1 MDSKYLTKEEVIQ
14 VVNALLVGAFD
25 NLEKYTSIIDLT
37 TEEALQKVENYLNR
51 KVPKQLKFV
60 VARMVQTSILTTYAN
75 ESNLQ
80 SGESIKR
87 IKEDT
92 KEVEFDTASESPN
105 ININILSFNTDI
117 LKELHRYR
125 VISR

>member
-105 ININILSFNTDI
+105 LNILSFNTDI

-125 VISR
+125 VMSR

>member
-37 TEEALQKVENYLNR
+37 TEEMLQKVANYLNR

-60 VARMVQTSILTTYAN
+60 VARMVQTSILTTYAS

-80 SGESIKR
+80 SGESVKR

-105 ININILSFNTDI
+105 INILSFNTDI

-125 VISR
+125 VMSR

>member
-75 ESNLQ
+75 ESNSQ

-105 ININILSFNTDI
+105 INILSFNTDI

-125 VISR
+125 VMSR

>member
-1 MDSKYLTKEEVIQ
+1 MDSKYLTKEEVLQ

-37 TEEALQKVENYLNR
+37 TEEMLQKVENYLNR
-51 KVPKQLKFV
+51 KVPKQLKYV
-60 VARMVQTSILTTYAN
+60 VARMVQTSILTTYAS

-80 SGESIKR
+80 SGESVKR

-105 ININILSFNTDI
+105 INILSFNNDI

-125 VISR
+125 VMSR

>member
-14 VVNALLVGAFD
+14 VVNALLQGAFD
-25 NLEKYTSIIDLT
+25 DLSKYTSIIDIT
-37 TEEALQKVENYLNR
+37 TEEMLQKVENYLNR
-51 KVPKQLKFV
+51 KVPKQLKYV
-60 VARMVQTSILTTYAN
+60 VARMVQTTILNTYSS

-80 SGESIKR
+80 SNESVKR

-105 ININILSFNTDI
+105 VNILSFNNDI
-117 LKELHRYR
+117 LKELHRFR
-125 VISR
+125 VMSR

>member
-25 NLEKYTSIIDLT
+25 NLEKYTTIIDIT
-37 TEEALQKVENYLNR
+37 TEEMLQKVENYLNR
-51 KVPKQLKFV
+51 KVPKQLKYV
-60 VARMVQTSILTTYAN
+60 VARMVQTSILTTYAS

-80 SGESIKR
+80 SGESVKR

-105 ININILSFNTDI
+105 INILSFNTDI

>member
-87 IKEDT
+87 IKEDA

-105 ININILSFNTDI
+105 LNILSFNTDI

-125 VISR
+125 VMSR

>member
-1 MDSKYLTKEEVIQ
+1 MESKYLTKEEVIQ

-25 NLEKYTSIIDLT
+25 NIEKYTSIIDIT
-37 TEEALQKVENYLNR
+37 TEEMLQKVENYLNR
-51 KVPKQLKFV
+51 KVPKQLKYV
-60 VARMVQTSILTTYAN
+60 VARMVQTSILTTYAS

-80 SGESIKR
+80 SGESVKR

-105 ININILSFNTDI
+105 INILSFNNDI

-125 VISR
+125 VMSR

>member
-14 VVNALLVGAFD
+14 VVNALLQGAFD
-25 NLEKYTSIIDLT
+25 DLSKYTSIIDIT
-37 TEEALQKVENYLNR
+37 TEEMLQKVENYLNR

-60 VARMVQTSILTTYAN
+60 VARMVQTTILNTYSS

-80 SGESIKR
+80 SNESVKR

-105 ININILSFNTDI
+105 INILSFNTDI
-117 LKELHRYR
+117 LKELHRFR
-125 VISR
+125 VMSR

>member
-37 TEEALQKVENYLNR
+37 TEEMLQKVENYLNR

-80 SGESIKR
+80 SGESVKR

-105 ININILSFNTDI
+105 INILSFNTDI

-125 VISR
+125 VMSR

>member
-25 NLEKYTSIIDLT
+25 NLEKYTTVVDIT
-37 TEEALQKVENYLNR
+37 TEEMLQKVENYLNR
-51 KVPKQLKFV
+51 KVPKQLKYV

-80 SGESIKR
+80 SGESVKR

-105 ININILSFNTDI
+105 INILSFNTDI

-125 VISR
+125 VMSR

>member
-1 MDSKYLTKEEVIQ
+1 MNSKYLTKEEVIQ

-25 NLEKYTSIIDLT
+25 NLEKYTTIIDIT

-60 VARMVQTSILTTYAN
+60 VARMVQTSILTTYAS

-80 SGESIKR
+80 SGESVKR

-105 ININILSFNTDI
+105 INILSFNTDI

>member
-60 VARMVQTSILTTYAN
+60 VARMVQTSILTTYAS

-105 ININILSFNTDI
+105 INILSFNTDI

-125 VISR
+125 VMSR

>member
-25 NLEKYTSIIDLT
+25 DLEKYTSIIDIT
-37 TEEALQKVENYLNR
+37 TEEMLQKVENYLNR

-105 ININILSFNTDI
+105 INILSFNTDI

-125 VISR
+125 VMNR

>member
-37 TEEALQKVENYLNR
+37 TEEMLQKVENYLNR
-51 KVPKQLKFV
+51 KVPKQLKYV
-60 VARMVQTSILTTYAN
+60 VARMVQTSILTTYAS

-105 ININILSFNTDI
+105 INILSFNTDI

-125 VISR
+125 VMSR

>member
-25 NLEKYTSIIDLT
+25 NLEKYTTIIDIT
-37 TEEALQKVENYLNR
+37 TEEMLQKVENYLNR
-51 KVPKQLKFV
+51 KVPKQLKYV
-60 VARMVQTSILTTYAN
+60 VARMVQTSILTTYAS

-80 SGESIKR
+80 SGESVKR

-105 ININILSFNTDI
+105 INILSFNNDI

>member
-1 MDSKYLTKEEVIQ
+1 MDSKYLTKEEILQ

-25 NLEKYTSIIDLT
+25 DLEKYTSVIDVT
-37 TEEALQKVENYLNR
+37 TEEMLQKVENYLNR
-51 KVPKQLKFV
+51 KAPKQLKFV
-60 VARMVQTSILTTYAN
+60 VARMVQTSILTTYAS
-75 ESNLQ
+75 ESDLQ
-80 SGESIKR
+80 SGESVKR

-105 ININILSFNTDI
+105 INILSFNNDI

>member
-37 TEEALQKVENYLNR
+37 TEEALQKVENYINR

-60 VARMVQTSILTTYAN
+60 VARMVQTSILTTYAS

-80 SGESIKR
+80 SGESVKR

-105 ININILSFNTDI
+105 INILSFNTDI

-125 VISR
+125 VMSR

>member
-60 VARMVQTSILTTYAN
+60 VARMVQTSILTTYAS

-80 SGESIKR
+80 SGESVKR

-105 ININILSFNTDI
+105 INILSFNTDI

>member
-25 NLEKYTSIIDLT
+25 NPEKYTSIIDLT

-60 VARMVQTSILTTYAN
+60 VARMVQTSVLTTYAS

-80 SGESIKR
+80 SGESVKR

-105 ININILSFNTDI
+105 INILSFNTDI

>member
-14 VVNALLVGAFD
+14 VVNALLAGAFD
-25 NLEKYTSIIDLT
+25 NLEKYTTIIDIT
-37 TEEALQKVENYLNR
+37 TEEMLQKVENYLNR

-60 VARMVQTSILTTYAN
+60 VARMVQTSILTTYAS

-80 SGESIKR
+80 SGESVKR

-105 ININILSFNTDI
+105 INILSFNTDI

>member
-25 NLEKYTSIIDLT
+25 NLEKYTTVVDIT
-37 TEEALQKVENYLNR
+37 TEEMLQKIENYLNR
-51 KVPKQLKFV
+51 KVPKQLKYV

-80 SGESIKR
+80 SGESVKR

-105 ININILSFNTDI
+105 INILSFNTDI

-125 VISR
+125 VMNR

>member
-1 MDSKYLTKEEVIQ
+1 MDGKYLTKEEVIQ

-25 NLEKYTSIIDLT
+25 NLEKYTTIIDIT
-37 TEEALQKVENYLNR
+37 TEEMLQKVENYLNR

-105 ININILSFNTDI
+105 LNILSFNTDI

-125 VISR
+125 VMSR

>member
-92 KEVEFDTASESPN
+92 KEVEFDTASESSN
-105 ININILSFNTDI
+105 LNILSFNTDI

-125 VISR
+125 VMSR

>member
-25 NLEKYTSIIDLT
+25 NLEKYTTIIDIT
-37 TEEALQKVENYLNR
+37 TEEMLQKVENYLNR

-60 VARMVQTSILTTYAN
+60 VARMVQTSILTAYAS

-80 SGESIKR
+80 SGESVKR

-105 ININILSFNTDI
+105 INILSFNNDI

>member
-37 TEEALQKVENYLNR
+37 TEEMLQKVENYLNR

-105 ININILSFNTDI
+105 INILSFNTDI

>member
-1 MDSKYLTKEEVIQ
+1 MDSKYITKEEVIQ

-105 ININILSFNTDI
+105 LNILSFNTDI

-125 VISR
+125 VMSR

>member
-60 VARMVQTSILTTYAN
+60 VARMVQTSILTTYAS

-80 SGESIKR
+80 SGESVKR

-105 ININILSFNTDI
+105 INILSFNTDI

-125 VISR
+125 VMSR

>member
-1 MDSKYLTKEEVIQ
+1 MDSKYLTKEEVLQ

-25 NLEKYTSIIDLT
+25 NIEKYTSIIDIT
-37 TEEALQKVENYLNR
+37 TEEMLQKVENYLNR
-51 KVPKQLKFV
+51 KVPKQLKYV

-105 ININILSFNTDI
+105 INILSFNTDI

-125 VISR
+125 VMSR

>member
-25 NLEKYTSIIDLT
+25 NLEKYTSIIDIT
-37 TEEALQKVENYLNR
+37 TEEMLQKVENYLNR
-51 KVPKQLKFV
+51 KVPKQLKYV
-60 VARMVQTSILTTYAN
+60 VARMVQTSILTIYAS

-80 SGESIKR
+80 SGESVKR

-105 ININILSFNTDI
+105 INILSFNNDI

>member
-14 VVNALLVGAFD
+14 AVNALLVGAFD

-60 VARMVQTSILTTYAN
+60 VARMVQTSILTAYAS

-80 SGESIKR
+80 SGESVKR

-105 ININILSFNTDI
+105 INILSFNNDI

>member
-51 KVPKQLKFV
+51 KVPKQLKYV
-60 VARMVQTSILTTYAN
+60 VARMVQTSILTIYAS

-80 SGESIKR
+80 SGESVKR

-105 ININILSFNTDI
+105 LNILSFNTDI

-125 VISR
+125 VMSR

>member
-1 MDSKYLTKEEVIQ
+1 MDSKYLTKEEVLQ

-60 VARMVQTSILTTYAN
+60 VARMVQTSILTTYAS

-105 ININILSFNTDI
+105 INILSFNTDI

-125 VISR
+125 VMSR

>member
-25 NLEKYTSIIDLT
+25 NLEKYTTVVDIT
-37 TEEALQKVENYLNR
+37 TEEMLQKVENYLNR
-51 KVPKQLKFV
+51 KVPKQLKYV

-80 SGESIKR
+80 SGESVKR

-105 ININILSFNTDI
+105 INILSFNNDI

-125 VISR
+125 VMSR

>member
-105 ININILSFNTDI
+105 INILSFNTDI

-125 VISR
+125 VMSR

>member
-1 MDSKYLTKEEVIQ
+1 MDGKYLTKEEVIQ

-25 NLEKYTSIIDLT
+25 NLEKYTTIIDIT
-37 TEEALQKVENYLNR
+37 TEEMLQKVENYLNR
-51 KVPKQLKFV
+51 KVPKQLKYV

-80 SGESIKR
+80 SGESVKR

-105 ININILSFNTDI
+105 INILSFNTDI

-125 VISR
+125 VMSR

>member
-25 NLEKYTSIIDLT
+25 DLEKYTSVIDLT

-60 VARMVQTSILTTYAN
+60 VARMVQTSILTTYAS

-80 SGESIKR
+80 SGESVKR

-105 ININILSFNTDI
+105 INILSFNTDI

-125 VISR
+125 VMSR

>member
-25 NLEKYTSIIDLT
+25 DLEKYTSIIDLT
-37 TEEALQKVENYLNR
+37 TEEMLQKVENYLNR
-51 KVPKQLKFV
+51 KVPKQLKYV

-80 SGESIKR
+80 SGESVKR

-105 ININILSFNTDI
+105 INILSFNTDI

-125 VISR
+125 VMNR